1 MCHLPGGDYHKS
13 SEFTLFCFVCVGKYL
28 VASSEAHSFLCP
40 YCRGEVPNVA
50 EKAFDRGKLYLD
62 QAWALPKRSEEQKE
76 NAKLALLSTIVLV
89 RLAMFMILKHK

>member
-40 YCRGEVPNVA
+40 YTVVGRFQMLQRRLSIEENYILIKHGHCQRGQKSKRNM
-50 EKAFDRGKLYLD
+50 
-62 QAWALPKRSEEQKE
+62 QSLPC
-76 NAKLALLSTIVLV
+76 
-89 RLAMFMILKHK
+89 